1 VPRNLDLAALRALL
15 TVAETGGVT
24 RAAAR
29 LNLTQS
35 AVSMQIKRLEEAVG
49 QPLLDRTGRGVATT
63 AQGDLLLSYARRMLA
78 LNDEAMGRMTGDAW
92 EGELVLGA
100 PHDVVYPHIPGVL
113 ARFARSH
120 PRVRVT
126 LVSSITRKL
135 KDRLARGE
143 ADLILTTED
152 RLDPGGETLALSP
165 MVWIGAPGGEAWRR
179 RPLPLAFEPGCLFR
193 GIAVAALNRAGIDWT
208 MAVEADSTRT
218 VEASVSAD
226 LGLCAILESAMQ
238 PYFEAVPHGG
248 ALPALPTMRIGLYR
262 AGGPKAALIDRLAD
276 AVREAYGAPGAVA
289 AA

>member
-1 VPRNLDLAALRALL
+1 MPRTLDLVALRSLL

-24 RAAAR
+24 RASAR

-49 QPLLDRTGRGVATT
+49 QPLLDRTGRGVALT
-63 AQGDLLLSYARRMLA
+63 AQGEMLLSYARRMLT
-78 LNDEAMGRMTGDAW
+78 LNDEAVGRMTGEAW

-113 ARFARSH
+113 SRFARNH

-126 LVSSITRKL
+126 LVSSITRAL
-135 KDRLARGE
+135 KEKLARGE

-152 RLDPGGETLALSP
+152 RLDPGGETLALSQ
-165 MVWIGAPGGEAWRR
+165 MVWIGAPGGQAWKR
-179 RPLPLAFEPGCLFR
+179 RPLPLAFEAGCLFR
-193 GIAVAALNRAGIDWT
+193 AIALKALERDGIDWT

-226 LGLCAILESAMQ
+226 LGLCAILESAVQ
-238 PYFEAVPHGG
+238 PYFEVVQHGG
-248 ALPALPTMRIGLYR
+248 ALPALPKMRIGLYR
-262 AGGPKAALIDRLAD
+262 AAGPKAALIDRLAD
-276 AVREAYGAPGAVA
+276 AVREAYGAAPAVA

>member
-1 VPRNLDLAALRALL
+1 MPRNLDLAALRSLL

-35 AVSMQIKRLEEAVG
+35 AVSMQIKRLEELVG
-49 QPLLDRTGRGVATT
+49 QPLLDRTGRGVSTT
-63 AQGDLLLSYARRMLA
+63 AQGELLLTYARRMLT
-78 LNDEAMGRMTGDAW
+78 LNDEAMGRMAGEAW

-126 LVSSITRKL
+126 LVSSVTRAL
-135 KDRLARGE
+135 KDRLGRGE

-152 RLDPGGETLALSP
+152 RLDPGGETLALSQ
-165 MVWIGAPGGEAWRR
+165 MVWIGAPGGEAWRK

-193 GIAVAALNRAGIDWT
+193 AIALDRLNRAGIDWT

-226 LGLCAILESAMQ
+226 LGVCAILESAMQ
-238 PYFEAVPHGG
+238 PYFEIVPHGG
-248 ALPALPTMRIGLYR
+248 ALPALPKMRIGLYR
-262 AGGPKAALIDRLAD
+262 AGGPKGPLIDRLAD